1 MKKKILKDYTPAFS
15 LSHLQALNDKTNKHW
30 SDEITK
36 KQILN
41 NLEQAKEIE
50 KMVIPV
56 GALVEIISEGYESDY
71 NKEHPKDLKDRFM
84 YQVEWNG
91 VQFLIDAEMF
101 DDKTPARPGQD
112 LYKNSRINSTKNTN

>member
-1 MKKKILKDYTPAFS
+1 M
-15 LSHLQALNDKTNKHW
+15 
-30 SDEITK
+30 K

-50 KMVIPV
+50 KMVIPA
-56 GALVEIISEGYESDY
+56 GSLVEILNEGYESDY

-91 VQFLIDAEMF
+91 SQFLIDAEMF
-101 DDKTPARPGQD
+101 GDKTPAKDGQN
-112 LYKNSRINSTKNTN
+112 LYQDARINSTKNTN

>member
-15 LSHLQALNDKTNKHW
+15 LTHLQSLNEKVDKQW
-30 SDEITK
+30 YDEVTK

-50 KMVIPV
+50 KMVIPA
-56 GALVEIISEGYESDY
+56 GSLVEILSEGYESDY

-84 YQVEWNG
+84 YQVQWKG

-101 DDKTPARPGQD
+101 GDKTPTRPGQD

>member
-15 LSHLQALNDKTNKHW
+15 LSHLQSLNDKTNKHW

-50 KMVIPV
+50 KMVIPA
-56 GALVEIISEGYESDY
+56 GSLVEILSEGYESDY
-71 NKEHPKDLKDRFM
+71 NKKHPKDLKDRFM
-84 YQVEWNG
+84 YQVKWNG
-91 VQFLIDAEMF
+91 VQFLIDAAMF

>member
-15 LSHLQALNDKTNKHW
+15 LTHLQSLNEKVDKQW
-30 SDEITK
+30 YDEVTK

-50 KMVIPV
+50 KMVIPA
-56 GALVEIISEGYESDY
+56 GSLVEILSEGYESDY

-84 YQVEWNG
+84 YQVKWNC

-101 DDKTPARPGQD
+101 GDKTPARPGQD